1 MFNQSTNIVNE
12 NAGQVRLVLFLNE
25 SLLNDITV
33 EIIVINGSATG
44 EYYSILA
51 TVDIVYE

>member
-12 NAGQVRLVLFLNE
+12 NAGQVRPVLFLNE